1 MSDPLVRSL
10 LRRGLSLPVLPPR

>member
-10 LRRGLSLPVLPPR
+10 LRRGLSLPVRPPR